1 MSVDNCIRL
10 AERLGIPVLILAAI
24 LWVSRE
30 AATSVHNSV
39 IVPIVKSHTEFL
51 ESTSSTLHE
60 LGETQSQQAETL
72 RGLADGQREIHRVL
86 LNQKETP

>member
-1 MSVDNCIRL
+1 MTVDNAIRI

-60 LGETQSQQAETL
+60 IGETQSQQAETL
-72 RGLADGQREIHRVL
+72 RGLADGQREIHQTLRS
-86 LNQKETP
+86 QRESQ